1 MRTGVRRTVSR
12 LAMAGWLFAVWLLL
26 WGRADAL
33 VLAGGAVAVT
43 AVYALTRLPAVPTIM
58 RIRPLRLAEAA
69 VEFAWDLL
77 LSSLVIAWHA
87 LYRPRGVRGAVV
99 EVDARTR
106 SEIVLL
112 AVTTSIS
119 LRPGTILV
127 DLDWDR
133 HVLYIHAMPVRS
145 QRQADSARDGVLRTE
160 HRLMRALVTSE
171 DAAEQDVSTREDR

>member
-1 MRTGVRRTVSR
+1 MGV
-12 LAMAGWLFAVWLLL
+12 WLFAVWLLL

-33 VLAGGAVAVT
+33 TVIGGAVVVA
-43 AVYALTRLPAVPTIM
+43 AVYALSRLPAVPTI
-58 RIRPLRLAEAA
+58 RRVRPLWCVVAAAE
-69 VEFAWDLL
+69 FCWDLL
-77 LSSLVIAWHA
+77 LSSLVIARHA
-87 LYRPRGVRGAVV
+87 LYRPGQVMGAIV

-106 SEIVLL
+106 SELILL
-112 AVTTSIS
+112 ATTTSIS

-145 QRQADSARDGVLRTE
+145 QKQADSSRNGVLHTE

-171 DAAEQDVSTREDR
+171 DAAEHDMSTREDQ